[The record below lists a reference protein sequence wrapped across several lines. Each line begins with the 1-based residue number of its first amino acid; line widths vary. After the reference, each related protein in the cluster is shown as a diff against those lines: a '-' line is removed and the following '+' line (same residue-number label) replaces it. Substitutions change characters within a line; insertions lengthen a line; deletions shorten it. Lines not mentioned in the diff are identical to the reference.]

1 MLAPGVC
8 VPQTCSIAGCMF
20 AVSSQDDIY
29 IITIGLRAEFLLK
42 TDSGYPREA
51 GVFGVFGYTWKF
63 LPLSHPLVSFTSLH
77 PRPFGGPRKMS
88 QSPVSHNSAVV

>member
-51 GVFGVFGYTWKF
+51 GVFGVFG
-63 LPLSHPLVSFTSLH
+63 
-77 PRPFGGPRKMS
+77 
-88 QSPVSHNSAVV
+88 